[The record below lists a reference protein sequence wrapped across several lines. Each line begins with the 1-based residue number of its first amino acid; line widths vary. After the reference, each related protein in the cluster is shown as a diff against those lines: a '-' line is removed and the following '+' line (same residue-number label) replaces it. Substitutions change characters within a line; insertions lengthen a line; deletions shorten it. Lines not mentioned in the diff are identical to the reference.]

1 MILQAWIGF
10 NVCPQRRVAQKSRK
24 GRARRVW
31 TWVAISAAGLCLAL
45 PVVGM
50 AVQLP
55 PEIEVDR
62 YLLQAEEQI
71 EKQDFRAAKEVMD
84 RILEL
89 QEQHGLELPEEFFFR
104 YAQVLDRVEQY
115 DEAIEFATRYLTL
128 AGRDGAH
135 YRAAL
140 QVLNSAEAAKRTV
153 EERQQQAQARV
164 EAARRRAEAVRD
176 KAEAERRGADEVI
189 TGMEFVRI
197 PAGEFRMGSRTV
209 HRTSDERPTTRVR
222 ITQAFDLGKY
232 EVTRTEWQKVMGT
245 SPWSRDS
252 LPECGNCPA
261 MRVSWEDVQEFI
273 RRLNVRAGGVRY
285 RLPTE
290 AEWEYAARAG
300 TRGDRRAEN
309 ADVIAWSG
317 VPRDD
322 WRHPVGQ
329 KEPNAWG
336 LHDML
341 GNAMEWVQDWY
352 GRYPGGT
359 VTDPQGPP
367 TGSRRVWRGGCSSS
381 GCASPRG
388 VSRRDSWEPD
398 YGHPDTGF
406 RLLRI
411 AP

>member
-10 NVCPQRRVAQKSRK
+10 NVCPQRVVAQKSRE
-24 GRARRVW
+24 GRARRVR
-31 TWVAISAAGLCLAL
+31 TWVAILAAVVCLAL
-45 PVVGM
+45 PVAGT

-89 QEQHGLELPEEFFFR
+89 QAQHDLELPDEFFFR
-104 YAQVLDRVEQY
+104 YAHVLERVEQY

-135 YRAAL
+135 YRDAL
-140 QVLNSAEAAKRTV
+140 QVLNSAEAARREA
-153 EERQQQAQARV
+153 EEAEQRVRARV
-164 EAARRRAEAVRD
+164 ETARRR
-176 KAEAERRGADEVI
+176 AEAERRGADEVI

-222 ITQAFDLGKY
+222 ITRAFDLGKY

-245 SPWSRDS
+245 SPWSYDS
-252 LPECGNCPA
+252 GPECGNCPA
-261 MRVSWEDVQEFI
+261 GRVSWEDVQEFI

-300 TRGDRRAEN
+300 TRGDRYAEN
-309 ADVIAWSG
+309 ANAIAWPDNASEG
-317 VPRDD
+317 AP
-322 WRHPVGQ
+322 HPVGQ

-341 GNAMEWVQDWY
+341 GNSTEWVQDWY
-352 GRYPGGT
+352 GPYPGGT

-367 TGSRRVWRGGCSSS
+367 SGSGRLYRGGCYIFD
-381 GCASPRG
+381 CASPR
-388 VSRRDSWEPD
+388 VSWRRSMEPE